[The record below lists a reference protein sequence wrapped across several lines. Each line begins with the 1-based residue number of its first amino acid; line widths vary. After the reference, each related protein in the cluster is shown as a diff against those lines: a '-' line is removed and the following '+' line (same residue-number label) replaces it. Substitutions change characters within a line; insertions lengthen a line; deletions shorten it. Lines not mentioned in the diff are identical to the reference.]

1 MNPQDPNGWTTP
13 KQKTEDRAFA
23 ENLLN
28 ELKTPAR
35 KARHAQK
42 KEAWAK
48 KRSEIEGE
56 ELKKLTEAERRMN
69 LAICDAM
76 DEVRMTP

>member
-42 KEAWAK
+42 KKHGRKSAA
-48 KRSEIEGE
+48 R
-56 ELKKLTEAERRMN
+56 LKVKS
-69 LAICDAM
+69 
-76 DEVRMTP
+76 